1 MRGGSK
7 LGRAAGV
14 RASDR
19 TRALDALATSPD
31 VATATPAVLDALAR
45 RGGWRVG
52 VAWAAPGRGEPLACR
67 NVWHPGHGP
76 GQALESVLRDTV
88 FPLGVGLPGRV
99 AAAGA
104 PCIVDLG
111 DDDDPRAGLLTACGL
126 HHAFA
131 FPLVAGDAAPVVLE
145 LLADSE
151 PDDEEELVDAANALR
166 REAQALRDRAHE
178 RARVRALLDS
188 SDEALLTIDGD
199 DRIVETN
206 APAERLMGAS
216 QAELVG
222 RTLAE
227 SLVAPEGRDAHR
239 RFIRSLAGRRFP
251 ARRRRRVAG
260 IVCQGGDRVPVELTV
275 TRVRWEGPAMF
286 IATVRQ
292 LPAADTVDQLRL
304 HDRAFAATM
313 NGILITDPNLP
324 DGPVV
329 YANPA
334 VARLTGYEPEEV
346 VGRNPRFLQGPDTDG
361 EVCAELAAAIGDRR
375 ECRATL
381 LNYRKDGTTFWN
393 ELSVSPV
400 RDENGRVTHWVGV
413 QTDVTERKRAED
425 RIAYLAYHDELTGL
439 PNRAMFHEHLDLALA
454 RARREDRAVGVLYI
468 DLDDFKLV
476 NDSFGHGVGDE
487 LLRET
492 AQRLRAVTRATDLVA
507 RQSGDEFLVLLADL
521 ETTAGGNYNDARQIA
536 EAIAGKIRYALQQP
550 LIVSGSEVVTDA
562 SVGVGLFPADA
573 EARDELLREADMA
586 MYGAKARRR
595 GDRWE
600 PRPRDARRQLSLTSR
615 LRQAASRGDFILH
628 YQPLVDV
635 RGRSVIGA
643 EALLR
648 WHDSKRGLVS
658 PAEFIPLAER
668 TGLIRPIS
676 DWVLDEA
683 CRQARDWTH
692 AGVDIE
698 MSVNL
703 PVILWQP
710 AMTRKVLAG
719 INSFGLDA
727 ERLMIEVT
735 ESAAMIDPDTTERV
749 LRELHGEGVRFAIDD
764 FGTGYSSL
772 SRLKQMPV
780 SMLKIDRSFVSDVP
794 GDADAEAMVKTI
806 VQLARNLGVQPL
818 AEGIETEEQ
827 RQFLL
832 DCGCD
837 LGQGY
842 LFGAPGPADQL
853 ACLAGA
859 A

>member
-1 MRGGSK
+1 
-7 LGRAAGV
+7 
-14 RASDR
+14 
-19 TRALDALATSPD
+19 
-31 VATATPAVLDALAR
+31 
-45 RGGWRVG
+45 
-52 VAWAAPGRGEPLACR
+52 
-67 NVWHPGHGP
+67 
-76 GQALESVLRDTV
+76 
-88 FPLGVGLPGRV
+88 
-99 AAAGA
+99 
-104 PCIVDLG
+104 
-111 DDDDPRAGLLTACGL
+111 
-126 HHAFA
+126 
-131 FPLVAGDAAPVVLE
+131 
-145 LLADSE
+145 
-151 PDDEEELVDAANALR
+151 
-166 REAQALRDRAHE
+166 
-178 RARVRALLDS
+178 
-188 SDEALLTIDGD
+188 
-199 DRIVETN
+199 
-206 APAERLMGAS
+206 
-216 QAELVG
+216 
-222 RTLAE
+222 
-227 SLVAPEGRDAHR
+227 
-239 RFIRSLAGRRFP
+239 
-251 ARRRRRVAG
+251 
-260 IVCQGGDRVPVELTV
+260 
-275 TRVRWEGPAMF
+275 
-286 IATVRQ
+286 
-292 LPAADTVDQLRL
+292 
-304 HDRAFAATM
+304 
-313 NGILITDPNLP
+313 
-324 DGPVV
+324 
-329 YANPA
+329 
-334 VARLTGYEPEEV
+334 
-346 VGRNPRFLQGPDTDG
+346 
-361 EVCAELAAAIGDRR
+361 
-375 ECRATL
+375 
-381 LNYRKDGTTFWN
+381 
-393 ELSVSPV
+393 
-400 RDENGRVTHWVGV
+400 
-413 QTDVTERKRAED
+413 
-425 RIAYLAYHDELTGL
+425 
-439 PNRAMFHEHLDLALA
+439 
-454 RARREDRAVGVLYI
+454 
-468 DLDDFKLV
+468 
-476 NDSFGHGVGDE
+476 
-487 LLRET
+487 
-492 AQRLRAVTRATDLVA
+492 
-507 RQSGDEFLVLLADL
+507 
-521 ETTAGGNYNDARQIA
+521 
-536 EAIAGKIRYALQQP
+536 
-550 LIVSGSEVVTDA
+550 VTDA

-683 CRQARDWTH
+683 CRQARDWTQ